1 VLIPSIDLKGG
12 EVVQLRQGREHV
24 LSAGEPG
31 PLARSFGLV
40 GEVAVIDLDAAL
52 GTGSNAGLIEGVLDL
67 ARCRVGGGIRDVET
81 ARRWLDAGA
90 AKVILGTA
98 ARPELLRELPRER
111 VIAAVDARDGE
122 VVTHGWTSGTGAKI
136 AEKMRELAPFVGGF
150 LVTFVEVE
158 GTMRGLP
165 IERAAGLREH
175 AGDARLTVA
184 GGIKSAAEVGELD
197 RLGIDAQVGMAIYTG
212 AVGVH
217 ECVAACLSSDRSDG
231 LWPTVVCDERGIALG
246 LAWSNAE
253 SLKVALAERRGV
265 YWSRKRGLWR
275 KGETSGQVQEL
286 VGVEMDCDR
295 DCLRFRVK
303 ASGTGHWAL
312 GDAASGKR
320 QAAFGGGAEAGE
332 PRPSALGPAAS
343 VFCHTGTATCW
354 GEARGLDGLERRL
367 GEIARGG
374 GDAGSY
380 TKKLLADPSLLA
392 SKLSEEAGEL
402 NRAATRQE
410 IVHEAGDVL
419 YFTLVRLAKE
429 GVPLAEI
436 ERALDKRGLKLAR
449 RGGGRKS

>member
-1 VLIPSIDLKGG
+1 MLIPSIDLKGG

-31 PLARSFGLV
+31 PLARGFGLV

-52 GTGSNAGLIEGVLDL
+52 GTGSNAGLIGGVLEL

-98 ARPELLRELPRER
+98 ARPEVLRELPRER

-217 ECVAACLSSDRSDG
+217 ECVAACLSSDRADG

-246 LAWSNAE
+246 LAWSNEE
-253 SLKVALAERRGV
+253 SLKVALAEQRGV

-295 DCLRFRVK
+295 DCLRFRVR
-303 ASGTGHWAL
+303 GGE
-312 GDAASGKR
+312 
-320 QAAFGGGAEAGE
+320 AAFGNR
-332 PRPSALGPAAS
+332 PRPS

-354 GEARGLDGLERRL
+354 GDGRGLDGLERRL
-367 GEIARGG
+367 AEIAAGG
-374 GDAGSY
+374 GGAGSY
-380 TKKLLADPSLLA
+380 TRKLLDDPSLLA

-402 NRAATRQE
+402 NRAAMRAE
-410 IVHEAGDVL
+410 IVHEAADVL

-429 GVPLAEI
+429 GVPLAEV
-436 ERALDKRGLKLAR
+436 ERALDRRGLKLTR
-449 RGGGRKS
+449 RGGERKR

>member
-1 VLIPSIDLKGG
+1 MLIPSIDLKGG

-31 PLARSFGLV
+31 PLARGFGLV
-40 GEVAVIDLDAAL
+40 GEVAMIDLDAAL
-52 GTGSNAGLIEGVLDL
+52 GTGSNAGLIDGVLEL

-165 IERAAGLREH
+165 IERAAALREH

-217 ECVAACLSSDRSDG
+217 ECVAACLSSDRADG

-303 ASGTGHWAL
+303 GRGTGEA
-312 GDAASGKR
+312 GEAAGGTREAASGL
-320 QAAFGGGAEAGE
+320 GAEFAA
-332 PRPSALGPAAS
+332 PRASALGLRGS
-343 VFCHTGTATCW
+343 VFCHTGSATCW
-354 GEARGLDGLERRL
+354 GESRGLDGLERRL
-367 GEIARGG
+367 AEIARGG
-374 GDAGSY
+374 GEAGSY
-380 TKKLLADPSLLA
+380 TKTLLADPSLLA

-402 NRAATRQE
+402 NRAATRAE
-410 IVHEAGDVL
+410 IVHEAADVV
-419 YFTLVRLAKE
+419 YFTMVRLAKA

-436 ERALDKRGLKLAR
+436 ERALDKRGLRISR
-449 RGGGRKS
+449 RGGARKDRS

>member
-1 VLIPSIDLKGG
+1 MLIPSIDLKGG

-31 PLARSFGLV
+31 PLARKFGMV

-52 GTGSNAGLIEGVLDL
+52 GTGSNAGLIGGVLDL

-98 ARPELLRELPRER
+98 ARPEVLRELPRER

-122 VVTHGWTSGTGAKI
+122 VVTHGWTSGTGAKV
-136 AEKMRELAPFVGGF
+136 AEKMRELAPYVGGF

-165 IERAAGLREH
+165 VDRAAALREH

-184 GGIKSAAEVGELD
+184 GGIRSAAEVGELD

-212 AVGVH
+212 AVGVD
-217 ECVAACLSSDRSDG
+217 ECVAACLSSDRPDG
-231 LWPTVVCDERGIALG
+231 LWPTVVCDERGMALG

-253 SLKVALAERRGV
+253 SLKVALAEQRGV

-295 DCLRFRVK
+295 DCLRFRVRGAE
-303 ASGTGHWAL
+303 ASAVGN
-312 GDAASGKR
+312 R
-320 QAAFGGGAEAGE
+320 QSAFGGGDG
-332 PRPSALGPAAS
+332 
-343 VFCHTGTATCW
+343 VFCHTGTVTCW
-354 GEARGLDGLERRL
+354 GEVRGLEALERRL

-374 GDAGSY
+374 GEAASY
-380 TKKLLADPSLLA
+380 TKKLLSDPSLLA

-402 NRAATRQE
+402 NRAATREE
-410 IVHEAGDVL
+410 IVHEAADVL

-436 ERALDKRGLKLAR
+436 ERALDKRGLKISR
-449 RGGGRKS
+449 RGGGRKD